1 MTSTPWMKGI
11 DVPVADAMPLVSQ
24 HDDRPSAKELIAEHQ
39 EKIDKIKAGLMEA
52 KDDEAAALFDYPNKH
67 DDLWLLRFYLS
78 HKKTKPAIAAAKSA
92 LKFRQKYKLDELGDI
107 RDIPP
112 QAVKEGHVREYWK
125 ERCQDD
131 AIVCCLPDKQLGPVM
146 FLAFARFDPKAADL
160 LSEEC
165 WDFAF
170 IYTSE
175 WVYQWCDYITRTT
188 GLFTRSVRFIDMKGI
203 TLSKLMDRKSSKR
216 DGKKSRGAGDVVTPL
231 VNPFTSVN
239 KGKVPTLFTEQVRS
253 LGVKPGKGQKHDGAK
268 LLVGDAPNLGLLPSY
283 YAKRIMEKVDM
294 ITPQNNESEKMRLL
308 RFVALENLPTEMG
321 GTNSVPPMEW

>member
-216 DGKKSRGAGDVVTPL
+216 DGKIMGLMEDCYPQL
-231 VNPFTSVN
+231 LQ
-239 KGKVPTLFTEQVRS
+239 TLFLIDPPTVMHLIWGFFR
-253 LGVKPGKGQKHDGAK
+253 PIM
-268 LLVGDAPNLGLLPSY
+268 P
-283 YAKRIMEKVDM
+283 KRIMEKVDM

-321 GTNSVPPMEW
+321 GTNSVPPMEWKIE